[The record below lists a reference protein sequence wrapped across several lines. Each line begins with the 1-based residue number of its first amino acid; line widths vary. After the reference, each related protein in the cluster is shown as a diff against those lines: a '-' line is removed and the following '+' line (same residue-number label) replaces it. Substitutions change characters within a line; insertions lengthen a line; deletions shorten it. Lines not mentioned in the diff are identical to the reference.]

1 MQGGGSR
8 EGGRQG
14 RQDVRGGSRKNERED
29 RRVDTMSCQCVGH
42 LFRRR
47 LEFERLGGR
56 EKVSATLGLLRVGR
70 VHSGEQ
76 ICFAGDLRS

>member
-1 MQGGGSR
+1 
-8 EGGRQG
+8 
-14 RQDVRGGSRKNERED
+14 
-29 RRVDTMSCQCVGH
+29 MSCQCVGH